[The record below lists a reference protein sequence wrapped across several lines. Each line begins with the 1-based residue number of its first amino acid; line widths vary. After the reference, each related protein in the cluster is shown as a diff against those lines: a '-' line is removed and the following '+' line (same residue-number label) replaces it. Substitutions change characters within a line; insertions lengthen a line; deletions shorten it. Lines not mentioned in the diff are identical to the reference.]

1 MAIPVKTSVETLE
14 PVKVKLTVD
23 VEPQQVKKAFDRAAR
38 NLAKDVSLPGFRPG
52 KAPRKLLEQ
61 RFGIGAIAQ
70 AAMEDAISEYY
81 VQALRENA
89 IDPVAQPEVD
99 VEHFDE
105 EHGCTFTA
113 IVEIAPE
120 ITAPDHTG
128 IDVAFPE
135 WAVDD
140 AEVDEQLSTLRER
153 FAEVDVVERAAA
165 NGDLVSIDLGF
176 AVDGETIE
184 SSQVEDAL
192 YEVGSGGVTPE
203 LDAKIVGAVA
213 GDTFTYD
220 DVLPEEYPDY
230 GGQTATFTVAV
241 KDVREKTLPALDDD
255 FASAAGGFDSMDE
268 LRSDMHKSLLRR
280 RIEEAQHEARGN
292 VLEAYLARV
301 DVPLPPSMVEYE
313 VEQQLAQVEAQAGQ
327 FGVDADVLFEA
338 QGITRDEFVENAR
351 TSAETSVKAQLVLNA
366 LSQTLELDFDPR
378 EIDREIV
385 RHAQMNNM
393 APEEIAKIIQEQ
405 GTLPA
410 LIGDIMRRKTIDAI
424 VDAASMT
431 GAPDD
436 ELLIELGFKAAPVTP
451 ETDTETGDED
461 AADTE

>member
-1 MAIPVKTSVETLE
+1 MAFPVKTSVETLE
-14 PVKVKLTVD
+14 PVKIKLTVH
-23 VEPQQVKKAFDRAAR
+23 VEPQRVKKAFDRAAR
-38 NLAKDVSLPGFRPG
+38 TLAKDVNLPGFRPG

-61 RFGIGAIAQ
+61 RFGVGAIAQ
-70 AAMEDAISEYY
+70 AAMEDSISEYY
-81 VQALRENA
+81 AEALRENA

-105 EHGCTFTA
+105 EHGCSFTA
-113 IVEIAPE
+113 VVEIAPE
-120 ITAPDHTG
+120 ITPPDHTG

-135 WAVDD
+135 WSVDD
-140 AEVDEQLSTLRER
+140 AAVDTQLETLRER
-153 FAEVDVVERAAA
+153 FAEVDVVERPAAT
-165 NGDLVSIDLGF
+165 GDLVSIDLVF
-176 AVDGETIE
+176 AVDGESIE

-192 YEVGSGGVTPE
+192 YEVGSAGVTPM
-203 LDAKIVGAVA
+203 LDEQVVGAVG

-220 DVLPEEYPDY
+220 DALPAEYPEY
-230 GGQTATFTVAV
+230 GGQTATFTVTV

-268 LRSDMHKSLLRR
+268 LRSDMRNSLLRR
-280 RIEEAQHEARGN
+280 QIEEAHHQVRGD

-313 VEQQLAQVEAQAGQ
+313 VEQQLAQLDGQAGQ
-327 FGVDADVLFEA
+327 FGIDADVLLEA
-338 QGITRDEFVENAR
+338 QGMTRDEFAENAR
-351 TSAETSVKAQLVLNA
+351 ESAETSVKAQLVLNA
-366 LSQTLELDFDPR
+366 LSQTLSLNFDPR

-385 RHAQMNNM
+385 RHARINNV

-424 VDAASMT
+424 VDAANLK

-436 ELLIELGFKAAPVTP
+436 DLLIELGLKAP
-451 ETDTETGDED
+451 EVAAEAEAEDVSGDSETE
-461 AADTE
+461 